1 MTEPGTGS
9 DLAGMKTTA
18 KLSADGTHYVL
29 NGAKT
34 FITGGVH
41 ADRVI
46 VCARTAPPKP
56 DDRRYG
62 ISLLV
67 VDTKSDGYTVGR
79 KLDKLGLRTSDT
91 AELSFTDVKVPV
103 EDLLGEENKGFGY
116 LGQNLPQERLGI
128 AIGAYAQAKAAVRFA
143 QQYVAERTVFGK
155 PVAAFQNT
163 KFELAACKSDVD
175 ALEAVVDRA
184 LEAHDDGELT
194 AAEAAVDQAVLHRDR
209 RPGHRPLPATARR
222 LRLHQRVP
230 DRPPVRRQPCHAYLR
245 RHQRG
250 DEDDHRQGH
259 GSVISQI
266 PSAKEKKMRY
276 AVDHITATGAALE
289 DTARALSAAGMS
301 AARTLPFAGRVFGAA
316 PRLELAGRVVFVTGA
331 ARGIGAEVAR
341 QAHARGARV
350 ALVGRR
356 LEPLQQLAAQLGE
369 GAAAFQADVRDLDAL
384 QRAADATVARFGGID
399 VVIANAGIAPP
410 SEPILTIDPGEFE
423 RTVDIDL
430 LGQWRTV
437 RATLPAVIERRGHI
451 LVVASIYAFV
461 NGTLNASYAASKAGV
476 DQLTRALRVEIAH
489 HGATAGVAYLGFVD
503 TDLVGDVFAQQQIV
517 EARSIMPAFATRPI
531 PVTKAGRTLVDGI
544 ESRAATV
551 AAPGWIRPLLPLRGI
566 AGTLM
571 DEFML
576 ANPGLSRAISR
587 AERKPNEQ

>member
-1 MTEPGTGS
+1 MRRTNFNDDHETFRKTLRAFIETEVVPVFDEWFDAGQAPREFYYKLGELGVFGIEVPEEYGGAGEESFKYQAIMSEEVARAGVALGGSGVHVGLCLPYLKAYATSEQKQRWLPGFVTGEIMFAIAMTEPGTGS

-67 VDTKSDGYTVGR
+67 VDTKSDGYSVGR

-184 LEAHDDGELT
+184 LAGARRRRTDRRRGRR
-194 AAEAAVDQAVLHRDR
+194 DQAVLHRDR

-222 LRLHQRVP
+222 LRLHQRIS

-259 GSVISQI
+259 GSVISQTH
-266 PSAKEKKMRY
+266 P
-276 AVDHITATGAALE
+276 
-289 DTARALSAAGMS
+289 
-301 AARTLPFAGRVFGAA
+301 
-316 PRLELAGRVVFVTGA
+316 
-331 ARGIGAEVAR
+331 
-341 QAHARGARV
+341 Q
-350 ALVGRR
+350 RR
-356 LEPLQQLAAQLGE
+356 
-369 GAAAFQADVRDLDAL
+369 
-384 QRAADATVARFGGID
+384 
-399 VVIANAGIAPP
+399 
-410 SEPILTIDPGEFE
+410 
-423 RTVDIDL
+423 
-430 LGQWRTV
+430 
-437 RATLPAVIERRGHI
+437 
-451 LVVASIYAFV
+451 
-461 NGTLNASYAASKAGV
+461 
-476 DQLTRALRVEIAH
+476 
-489 HGATAGVAYLGFVD
+489 
-503 TDLVGDVFAQQQIV
+503 
-517 EARSIMPAFATRPI
+517 
-531 PVTKAGRTLVDGI
+531 
-544 ESRAATV
+544 
-551 AAPGWIRPLLPLRGI
+551 
-566 AGTLM
+566 
-571 DEFML
+571 
-576 ANPGLSRAISR
+576 
-587 AERKPNEQ
+587 RK